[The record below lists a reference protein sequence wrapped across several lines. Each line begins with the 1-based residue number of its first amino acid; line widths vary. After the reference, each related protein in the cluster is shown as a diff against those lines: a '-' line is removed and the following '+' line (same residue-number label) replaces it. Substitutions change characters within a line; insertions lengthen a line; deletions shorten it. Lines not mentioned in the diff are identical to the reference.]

1 MELKADSISTRG
13 EWLQSWQCWPTGSGL
28 LFYTDSLID
37 ASVPIITPKGN

>member
-13 EWLQSWQCWPTGSGL
+13 RMAAELAVLAHRL